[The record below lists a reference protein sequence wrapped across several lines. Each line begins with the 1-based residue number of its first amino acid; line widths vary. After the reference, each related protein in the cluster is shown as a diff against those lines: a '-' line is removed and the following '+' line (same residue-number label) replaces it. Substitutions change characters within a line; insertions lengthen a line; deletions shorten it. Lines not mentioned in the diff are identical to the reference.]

1 MGICTSSEN
10 SSNSPPADV
19 RSRAAPQDSGNNASD
34 RQSAYSRKVSDLTS
48 NPAVP
53 ALKHKARESVMILG
67 GGAQNETATSGKGG
81 ARLANIFMSPVQVDE
96 NYVFPK
102 FEKSDAERDFIKGT
116 IQDNFIFGGVG
127 KEEMSILLDA
137 FESTS
142 ADTATTI
149 IKEGDIGDYFYIIG
163 GGKVEFTVASERVGE
178 AGEGKAFG
186 DLALLYD
193 CPRAATCVAAEPC
206 QLWRVDQTTF
216 KQILANGRLSGDK
229 ETIDVL
235 RKVTIFN
242 GLTDEYLAKIASATS
257 EKSFQKGDLI
267 IKKGT
272 TGHEFFILKDG
283 TVTAKDIEA
292 GGGKYADHQYKAGD
306 FFGERAIV
314 TTEPRAANIVA
325 DEDCTTLVLT
335 REDFLQSVG
344 TLEDLLKK
352 ATDLRTLVSYFV
364 STHIDGF
371 QSFLTTISM
380 QTEIYSGLYKL

>member
-1 MGICTSSEN
+1 MGICTSSETP
-10 SSNSPPADV
+10 SDSPPANV
-19 RSRAAPQDSGNNASD
+19 RSRAAPQDSGNTSD
-34 RQSAYSRKVSDLTS
+34 RPAYSRKVSDLTS

-67 GGAQNETATSGKGG
+67 SGVKKETTTSGKGG

-102 FEKSDAERDFIKGT
+102 FDKSDAEREFIKGT

-142 ADTATTI
+142 ADTGTTI

-163 GGKVEFTVASERVGE
+163 VGKVEFTVASERVGE
-178 AGEGKAFG
+178 AGKGKAFG

-216 KQILANGRLSGDK
+216 RQILANGRLSGDK
-229 ETIDVL
+229 ETIEVL
-235 RKVTIFN
+235 RKVSIFN

-267 IKKGT
+267 IKKGS

-314 TTEPRAANIVA
+314 TAEPRAANIVA